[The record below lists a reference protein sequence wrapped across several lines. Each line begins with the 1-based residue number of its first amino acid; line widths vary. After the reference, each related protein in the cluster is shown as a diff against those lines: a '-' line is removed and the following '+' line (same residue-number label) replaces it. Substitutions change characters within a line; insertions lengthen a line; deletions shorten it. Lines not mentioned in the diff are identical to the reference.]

1 MLEEKVFKLKY
12 SAVLFDLD
20 GVIVCTDECHYKGW
34 KKLADEEGIYFDRE
48 INKRQRGVSRMESLE
63 VLLEK
68 ATKTYTD
75 EEKKALAERKNNYYK
90 EFIKDLSPD
99 DVLPGVMD
107 FCEEIRKNGVKLAI
121 GSSSKNTPGIL
132 KGIGLD
138 TYFDGVADGNQITN
152 SKPHPEVFLLA
163 AKLVGEN
170 PENCLVVEDAAAG
183 VQAAKAGN
191 MDVLGLGDAVKGEN
205 ATYEAENL
213 AKFDINLIK

>member
-1 MLEEKVFKLKY
+1 MKY

-90 EFIKDLSPD
+90 EFIKDLSPN

-107 FCEEIRKNGVKLAI
+107 FCEELRKNGVKLAI

-163 AKLVGEN
+163 AKLVGEK